1 MNRRWIPTD
10 SERPQRET
18 FFVASLNLREVMDG
32 RMHDNNPLS
41 AFRLL
46 ASAAALNVVYPQ
58 IQGDRS
64 EKLLLWLP

>member
-1 MNRRWIPTD
+1 
-10 SERPQRET
+10 
-18 FFVASLNLREVMDG
+18 MDG

-46 ASAAALNVVYPQ
+46 TSAAVLNVVYPQ